1 MCLIKKILKVKLKN
15 LWTIDI
21 DFVMPFSLSNVAL
34 NIRTINAMIDD
45 ADLPVEFVD
54 GHIQVSFAFP
64 EMC

>member
-1 MCLIKKILKVKLKN
+1 
-15 LWTIDI
+15 
-21 DFVMPFSLSNVAL
+21 MPFSLSNVAL